1 MSDYRIDEL
10 AQKAGTTVRNVR
22 AYQERG
28 LLPPPRRSG
37 RAGLFDDTHLSRL
50 RLITQLLQRGYT
62 LANIGELLAA
72 WENGHA
78 IEQLIGVWPEGSPL
92 AGEEI
97 PTHVTTEWLT
107 VVFGRFLPPTEL
119 PDALSTAI
127 ELGILEPDGPR
138 FKVVDPR
145 LLCAAAELVAAGVP
159 LRALAEHAHMLREDV
174 EKIATRFIDL
184 VTENVFEPRTTELP
198 DPAEAARLAEMAQ
211 RLRPLADMVV
221 LAELG
226 RTMERQTSQRL
237 HEYLARLLG
246 PSDGR

>member
-1 MSDYRIDEL
+1 VTEYRIDEL
-10 AQKAGTTVRNVR
+10 AQQAGTTVRNVR

-37 RAGLFDDTHLSRL
+37 RAGLFDDSHLSRL

-62 LANIGELLAA
+62 LANIRELLAA

-78 IEQLIGVWPEGSPL
+78 IEQLIGVGPEGSPL

-97 PTHVTTEWLT
+97 PSHVSTEWLT
-107 VVFGRFLPPTEL
+107 VVFGRFLPAAEL
-119 PDALSTAI
+119 PDALGTAI
-127 ELGILEPDGPR
+127 DLGILEPDGQQFR
-138 FKVVDPR
+138 VVDPR

-174 EKIATRFIDL
+174 EKIATRFVDL
-184 VTENVFEPRTTELP
+184 VTEHVFEPRTRVLP
-198 DPAEAARLAEMAQ
+198 DPAEAARLAELAQ
-211 RLRPLADMVV
+211 RLRPIADMVV

-226 RTMERQTSQRL
+226 RTMERQTSRRL
-237 HEYLARLLG
+237 QDHVARLL
-246 PSDGR
+246 SR